1 MEIMRQTLR
10 STCDWIATVR
20 RETRC
25 NFKNTRVRC
34 ATFATGD
41 LFDTRISMKPF
52 FDIANTTALRPTRR
66 GPAACGL
73 LHDECGKGFIPH
85 D

>member
-1 MEIMRQTLR
+1 LQLQKHARKVRDLRQ
-10 STCDWIATVR
+10 C
-20 RETRC
+20 
-25 NFKNTRVRC
+25 
-34 ATFATGD
+34 GD
-41 LFDTRISMKPF
+41 IFDIRTSMKPF

-66 GPAACGL
+66 GPVPCGL

>member
-1 MEIMRQTLR
+1 LQLQKHARKVRDLR
-10 STCDWIATVR
+10 HC
-20 RETRC
+20 
-25 NFKNTRVRC
+25 
-34 ATFATGD
+34 GD

-66 GPAACGL
+66 GLVACGL
-73 LHDECGKGFIPH
+73 LHDECGKGFDQH